1 MPLYEFNSK
10 EKRELGMEDYI
21 REAVK
26 ELHLGKKIRELRLS
40 KGLSLQDM
48 AETTGLSRPL
58 LSQIEEE
65 VAAPPIA
72 TLLKISHALD
82 VSISYFFREEE
93 SRDKIVVIRE
103 QERQRVMRRVQEE
116 GKKVGYL
123 YQSLAYR
130 RSEKHMEPFL
140 VEFEPREREE
150 MIFYNHKGEE
160 FIFVLEGSLEFQGG
174 DKLIV
179 LNPGDSLYFDSD
191 IPHAFRGMNGRW
203 AKAIVVIYGP

>member
-1 MPLYEFNSK
+1 
-10 EKRELGMEDYI
+10 MEEDI

-26 ELHLGKKIRELRLS
+26 ELHLGKKIRELRLN
-40 KGLSLQDM
+40 KGMTLQDM
-48 AETTGLSRPL
+48 ADNTGLSRPL

-72 TLLKISHALD
+72 TLLKISHALN
-82 VSISYFFREEE
+82 VNIGYFFREEE
-93 SRDKIVVIRE
+93 SREKIVVIRE
-103 QERQRVMRRVQEE
+103 QERQKVMRRVHEE

-150 MIFYNHKGEE
+150 MIFYNHIGEE

-174 DKLIV
+174 DQLVV

-191 IPHAFRGMNGRW
+191 IPHAFR
-203 AKAIVVIYGP
+203 AVIYGP